1 MARSGIQSKTLIDL
15 MDNSDSLV
23 DGVIRKRQFERKFTS
38 LNDFIKWIINFTE
51 KDDQCNTSTN
61 TRVHRVQG
69 QAKKQEYVIQ
79 TSIINNQNVEVN
91 LEIILKL
98 TTFAGNQVYSLVCK
112 NRNLLIK
119 MDKLE

>member
-51 KDDQCNTSTN
+51 TGSVEKERNPHESRMSRSYDSGVGGDKRENNKTSN
-61 TRVHRVQG
+61 FE
-69 QAKKQEYVIQ
+69 K
-79 TSIINNQNVEVN
+79 
-91 LEIILKL
+91 
-98 TTFAGNQVYSLVCK
+98 
-112 NRNLLIK
+112 
-119 MDKLE
+119 